1 VDVEEQTQLVAQV
14 ELQIIVQP
22 RAAHYLVEPVV
33 QSAEQKVAVAAAAVT
48 SVAAAVRTK
57 LQLLAST
64 VVAVVVLVI

>member
-33 QSAEQKVAVAAAAVT
+33 QLAEQKVAAAAAAVT

-64 VVAVVVLVI
+64 VAVVVVLVI